1 MIPRAVIVLLCTTL
15 QICFGT
21 VYAWSFFQT
30 LLVAQFGWSFTDSAV
45 AFSVAIFSLGT
56 SAAWAGAALPR
67 LGPRR
72 LALAGS
78 VMFSV
83 GYLIAGLALHLDTIL
98 LFYLGYGVIGGAGI
112 GLGYVTPVATVAKWF
127 PDRKGLATGIVVMG
141 FGLGAFLLSK
151 VLAPLLVLGTEGD
164 LPLVFAWLGVV
175 FAAVLIP
182 ASLALRDPPADFAV
196 ATTDPSGEEGL
207 EDDSGSVAP
216 CLRSPEFVMM
226 WFVFFFNIAAGI
238 SVISFQSS
246 LLQDTWGLADP
257 SIEPETLAE
266 YGATLIA
273 VSSLCNG
280 AGRLFWG
287 LLSDRIG
294 RIRVFRI
301 LLASQMV
308 VFGVLMTER
317 DPWIFS
323 ALVCYVLLC
332 FGGGFATM
340 PSFVLDVFGA
350 KRMSAV
356 YGAVLTAW
364 AAAGIF
370 GPLYVGHLK
379 DQYPDRAI
387 TYCFLIGVLILGL
400 GYMFSYLLN
409 DDRIRLGRPTL
420 EGTLRQYGIHPPR
433 QSLPLGIPEPGAGG
447 LRPGGGKRGDGRRSH
462 GPLTRTK

>member
-1 MIPRAVIVLLCTTL
+1 MIPRAVIVLLCTML

-30 LLVAQFGWSFTDSAV
+30 LLVAQLGWSFTDSAI

-78 VMFSV
+78 VMFSG
-83 GYLIAGLALHLDTIL
+83 GYLIAGLALHLDAIL

-141 FGLGAFLLSK
+141 FGLGALLLSK
-151 VLAPLLVLGTEGD
+151 VLAPLLMLGTEGD

-175 FAAVLIP
+175 FAAILIP
-182 ASLALRDPPADFAV
+182 SSLALRDPPADFA
-196 ATTDPSGEEGL
+196 AAPTNAPDEAES
-207 EDDSGSVAP
+207 DDDAGSVAL
-216 CLRSPEFVMM
+216 CLYSPEFAMM
-226 WFVFFFNIAAGI
+226 WLVFFFNIAAGI

-246 LLQDTWGLADP
+246 LLQDVWGLADP
-257 SIEPETLAE
+257 SIEPQILAE

-280 AGRLFWG
+280 VGRLFWG

-294 RIRVFRI
+294 PVRVFRI

-317 DPWIFS
+317 DPWVFS

-350 KRMSAV
+350 KRMSV
-356 YGAVLTAW
+356 IYGAVLTAW

-370 GPLYVGHLK
+370 GPLYVGNLK
-379 DQYPDRAI
+379 DQYPDRAV

-400 GYMFSYLLN
+400 GYVFSYLLN
-409 DDRIRLGRPTL
+409 DGRIRLGRPTL
-420 EGTLRQYGIHPPR
+420 ESTLREYGIQPR
-433 QSLPLGIPEPGAGG
+433 
-447 LRPGGGKRGDGRRSH
+447 
-462 GPLTRTK
+462 TRN